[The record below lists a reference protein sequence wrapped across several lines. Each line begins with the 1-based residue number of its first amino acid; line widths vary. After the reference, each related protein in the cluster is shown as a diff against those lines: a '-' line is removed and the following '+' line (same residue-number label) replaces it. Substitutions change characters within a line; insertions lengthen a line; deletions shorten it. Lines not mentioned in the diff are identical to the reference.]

1 MRKIIFLLLFILF
14 CFSASAQKQYTIN
27 GETLELKTE
36 VTGTIDLLWNII
48 DHEYRYF
55 VRKDNVIT
63 ELVNTRGNN
72 NKFQEEYKTA
82 LSGLTKDSGL
92 NTSDVKLTL
101 YDLGNFINKYNASQD
116 SNYIIASK
124 EAIIK
129 SRLLVFGGVT
139 NSPFIN
145 NPDNINNPQF
155 GAEIEVFEGNILP
168 RHTLF
173 FEIKHV
179 LNNDEF
185 KYSTTQ
191 LSLGYRFRF
200 INTEKFILYAN
211 MVFGTYN
218 FSKNTLSFINE
229 ADAIITE
236 EITNNGFDAPFAFG
250 IGADFK
256 ITPNSFITLNYNE
269 LFALFVDSQD
279 NFSTNIA
286 LGYKFNL

>member
-36 VTGTIDLLWNII
+36 VTGTIDLFWNII

-72 NKFQEEYKTA
+72 NKFQEEYKTT
-82 LSGLTKDSGL
+82 LSELTKDSGL

-236 EITNNGFDAPFAFG
+236 EITNNGFDAPFVFG

>member
-1 MRKIIFLLLFILF
+1 MKKIILLLLFVLF
-14 CFSASAQKQYTIN
+14 CFSTSAQKQYTIK

-48 DHEYRYF
+48 DREYRYF
-55 VRKDNVIT
+55 VRKNEVII
-63 ELVNTRGNN
+63 ELINARGND
-72 NKFQEEYKTA
+72 NKFQEEYKTT
-82 LSGLTKDSGL
+82 LSELTKDSGL

-116 SNYIIASK
+116 SNYVIASK

-155 GAEIEVFEGNILP
+155 GAEIEIFEGNILP

-200 INTEKFILYAN
+200 INTEKFILYTN
-211 MVFGTYN
+211 VVFGAYN

-229 ADAIITE
+229 ADVIITE
-236 EITNNGFDAPFAFG
+236 EITNNGFDAPFTFG

-256 ITPNSFITLNYNE
+256 ITSNSFITLKYNE

>member
-72 NKFQEEYKTA
+72 NKFQEEYKTT
-82 LSGLTKDSGL
+82 LSELTKDSGL

>member
-1 MRKIIFLLLFILF
+1 MKKIIFLLLFVLF
-14 CFSASAQKQYTIN
+14 CFSTSAQKQYTIK

-48 DHEYRYF
+48 DREYRYF
-55 VRKDNVIT
+55 VRKNEVIT
-63 ELVNTRGNN
+63 ELINARGND
-72 NKFQEEYKTA
+72 NKFQEEYKTT
-82 LSGLTKDSGL
+82 LSELTKDSGL

-116 SNYIIASK
+116 SNYVIASK

-155 GAEIEVFEGNILP
+155 GVEIEIFEGNILP

-211 MVFGTYN
+211 VVFGAYN
-218 FSKNTLSFINE
+218 FSKNTLSFIND
-229 ADAIITE
+229 ADVIITK

-256 ITPNSFITLNYNE
+256 ITSKSFITLNYNE

>member
-1 MRKIIFLLLFILF
+1 MKKLFLLLLF
-14 CFSASAQKQYTIN
+14 VLFSFSASAQKEYTIK

-36 VTGTIDLLWNII
+36 ITGTIDLLWNII
-48 DHEYRYF
+48 DREYRYF
-55 VRKDNVIT
+55 VRKNDVII
-63 ELVNTRGNN
+63 ELTNTKGNG
-72 NKFQEEYKTA
+72 NKYQEEYKTT
-82 LSGLTKDSGL
+82 LKELTTESNLHTNDI
-92 NTSDVKLTL
+92 KLTL
-101 YDLGNFINKYNASQD
+101 YSLRNFINDYNVLLD
-116 SNYIIASK
+116 SNYVITSK

-145 NPDNINNPQF
+145 NPANINNPQF
-155 GAEIEVFEGNILP
+155 GAEIEIFEGAILP
-168 RHTLF
+168 RHALF

-179 LNNDEF
+179 LKNDTF

-200 INTEKFILYAN
+200 INTETFNLYAN
-211 MVFGTYN
+211 VIFGTYN
-218 FSKNTLSFINE
+218 FSKNTIIFINE
-229 ADAIITE
+229 ADEIITE
-236 EITNNGFDAPFAFG
+236 EVTRNGFDAPFAFG

-256 ITPNSFITLNYNE
+256 ITSNSFITLNYNE
-269 LFALFVDSQD
+269 LFALFIDNQD

>member
-36 VTGTIDLLWNII
+36 VTGTIDLFWNII

-72 NKFQEEYKTA
+72 NKFQEEYKTT
-82 LSGLTKDSGL
+82 LSELTKDSGL

-279 NFSTNIA
+279 NFSTNVA

>member
-1 MRKIIFLLLFILF
+1 MKKIIFLLLFVLF
-14 CFSASAQKQYTIN
+14 CFSTSAQKQYTIK

-48 DHEYRYF
+48 DREYRYF
-55 VRKDNVIT
+55 VRKNEVIT
-63 ELVNTRGNN
+63 ELINARGND
-72 NKFQEEYKTA
+72 NKFQEEYKTT
-82 LSGLTKDSGL
+82 LSELTKDSGL

-116 SNYIIASK
+116 SNYVIESK
-124 EAIIK
+124 EAVIK

-155 GAEIEVFEGNILP
+155 GAEIEIFEGNILP

-211 MVFGTYN
+211 VVFGTYN

-229 ADAIITE
+229 ADVIITE

-256 ITPNSFITLNYNE
+256 ITSNSFITLNYNE

>member
-1 MRKIIFLLLFILF
+1 MKKIIFLLLFVLF
-14 CFSASAQKQYTIN
+14 CFSTSAQKQYTIK

-48 DHEYRYF
+48 NREYRYF
-55 VRKDNVIT
+55 VRKNDVIT
-63 ELVNTRGNN
+63 ELINTRGNN
-72 NKFQEEYKTA
+72 NKFQEEYKTT
-82 LSGLTKDSGL
+82 LSELTKDSGL

-116 SNYIIASK
+116 SNYVIATK
-124 EAIIK
+124 EANIK
-129 SRLLVFGGVT
+129 SRLLIFGGVT

-155 GAEIEVFEGNILP
+155 GAEIEIFEGNILP

-211 MVFGTYN
+211 VVFGTYN
-218 FSKNTLSFINE
+218 FSKNTLLFINE
-229 ADAIITE
+229 ADVIITE

-256 ITPNSFITLNYNE
+256 ITSNSFITLNYNE